1 VRGSKSQ
8 QKAARV
14 ATFSGAVEDVGG
26 LVFDEGDWLACPK
39 DLETP
44 LISATEIG
52 SKTITITVV
61 VDEVRLP
68 APVLT
73 KSEVEEIVMFTHSA
87 RSVRPVSCV
96 AAGRGEC
103 ADV

>member
-1 VRGSKSQ
+1 M
-8 QKAARV
+8 

-61 VDEVRLP
+61 VDEVRHVPSSHLS
-68 APVLT
+68 ASKLT
-73 KSEVEEIVMFTHSA
+73 RV
-87 RSVRPVSCV
+87 
-96 AAGRGEC
+96 
-103 ADV
+103 